1 MEAEKVYP
9 VRGIRRCKNEECGVI
24 MDRDY
29 NAAINIR
36 RNLLHF
42 IDNGDWHPRFSKKK
56 EEEESQQEPAASAAA
71 VTVTTTT
78 ATTTTS
84 TYNSTATTR

>member
-1 MEAEKVYP
+1 M
-9 VRGIRRCKNEECGVI
+9 IT
-24 MDRDY
+24 DRDY

-42 IDNGDWHPRFSKKK
+42 IDTGEWHPRFSKKK
-56 EEEESQQEPAASAAA
+56 EESQQEPAAAAA

-78 ATTTTS
+78 ATTTS
-84 TYNSTATTR
+84 TYNSTATP